1 MARYYVLPLRDG
13 GAITAHQSALWL
25 GSRLVKYR
33 PTGCVLVSQRDTLD
47 IGVGAWTA
55 NLSGDPVYLSD

>member
-1 MARYYVLPLRDG
+1 MARLKAGKVQTHG
-13 GAITAHQSALWL
+13 
-25 GSRLVKYR
+25 V
-33 PTGCVLVSQRDTLD
+33 CVLVSQRDTLD